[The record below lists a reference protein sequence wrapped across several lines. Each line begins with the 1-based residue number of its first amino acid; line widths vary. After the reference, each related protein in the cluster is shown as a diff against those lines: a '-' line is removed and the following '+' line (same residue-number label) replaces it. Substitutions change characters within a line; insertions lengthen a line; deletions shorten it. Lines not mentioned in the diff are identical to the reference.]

1 MTHSYPLKFKR
12 TPLAFFI
19 GLSLTLSTTVVSAQ
33 EQETK
38 SEKQGLETIT
48 VTAQKRA
55 QNLQEVPVSVT
66 AFTGDEM
73 AESVI
78 KDMYDLQTNVPGLG
92 AFQSQ
97 SATNSSF
104 SIRGVGTSSQ
114 NFGLESSVGLYVDGV
129 YRARQNSLIN
139 NLVDVAAV
147 EVLRGPQGTLFGKKH
162 SLWCSIGYYCR
173 PKP

>member
-1 MTHSYPLKFKR
+1 MKQTLPIRFKPS
-12 TPLAFFI
+12 TLSSIVALSLAFSSSMSF
-19 GLSLTLSTTVVSAQ
+19 AQ
-33 EQETK
+33 EDE
-38 SEKQGLETIT
+38 GRLETIT

-73 AESVI
+73 AEAVI

-129 YRARQNSLIN
+129 YRARQNSMIN

-147 EVLRGPQGTLFGKKH
+147 EVLRGPQGTLFGKNTP
-162 SLWCSIGYYCR
+162 SGAILENFV
-173 PKP
+173 